1 MFKRFITFM
10 AAAVAAVSM
19 VSCDNDDSKPT
30 IEFSKTLYTVYQKGD
45 VDVDVVVSG
54 PAETDLTVPL
64 TFIGNAEKGVDYTAS
79 AESVMIKAGESSG
92 SVTITNVSL
101 SEEKQVSLGFTVP
114 EGYSM
119 GTKIVAVIAP
129 SSQEALVYSFDMTK
143 FDALEG
149 CLATVNV
156 VGTLTGKDFKADE
169 DIYVP
174 LAVSGE
180 GASKLSFTVEG
191 TTPTTSTSAKPGV
204 FALIHAGESK
214 CVAKFKVEDG
224 FSGDLKAEISVNE
237 EADSRFIAGDHSKME
252 VAVKGL
258 QTPDKLVGTW
268 KFSKVFSKDELDMWF
283 MEYED
288 DPEALPTHNEGFTLT
303 FAKESDGTVLLTPG
317 GKGDFLNFFRK
328 ATVTL
333 GEPKNLVAKGIIL
346 GAHSTLEGQQFIQ
359 ADETNGCSYQSDTY
373 YKLSSANRA
382 FSATKETLG
391 EVTVVFRLS
400 DDGLTL
406 EFRDYDKP
414 PFGEMWA
421 DEWAKFDPD
430 MFGFASLFVKQ

>member
-1 MFKRFITFM
+1 M
-10 AAAVAAVSM
+10 
-19 VSCDNDDSKPT
+19 
-30 IEFSKTLYTVYQKGD
+30 
-45 VDVDVVVSG
+45 VVSG
-54 PAETDLTVPL
+54 PAETDITVPL

-79 AESVMIKAGESSG
+79 AESVVIKAGESSG

-129 SSQEALVYSFDMTK
+129 SSQEALVYSFSMTK

-204 FALIHAGESK
+204 FALIHAGESSG
-214 CVAKFKVEDG
+214 VAKFKVEDG

-237 EADSRFIAGDHSKME
+237 AADSRFIAGDDSKME

-268 KFSKVFSKDELDMWF
+268 KFSKVFSKDEMDMWF

-288 DPEALPTHNEGFTLT
+288 DPEALRFTRQCLE
-303 FAKESDGTVLLTPG
+303 ADQ
-317 GKGDFLNFFRK
+317 KGARK
-328 ATVTL
+328 I
-333 GEPKNLVAKGIIL
+333 K
-346 GAHSTLEGQQFIQ
+346 
-359 ADETNGCSYQSDTY
+359 
-373 YKLSSANRA
+373 
-382 FSATKETLG
+382 
-391 EVTVVFRLS
+391 EVTDDGGVVSAYYQLKGVEADINRFVLFKVSKKGVITLVYIEGDLDS
-400 DDGLTL
+400 DDLITL
-406 EFRDYDKP
+406 
-414 PFGEMWA
+414 
-421 DEWAKFDPD
+421 
-430 MFGFASLFVKQ
+430 LFTKKDL